1 MFPGLKR
8 GRANIAFF
16 MSKLDKKHPRG
27 AMASWAVD
35 AGRFYSPYHGHETE
49 ELEVILH
56 GLRDAHG
63 TETPCI
69 AAVDVSA
76 SSANVKL

>member
-1 MFPGLKR
+1 
-8 GRANIAFF
+8 
-16 MSKLDKKHPRG
+16 
-27 AMASWAVD
+27 MASWAVD

-69 AAVDVSA
+69 FLAGDSSVDNKHWCVISC
-76 SSANVKL
+76 SG